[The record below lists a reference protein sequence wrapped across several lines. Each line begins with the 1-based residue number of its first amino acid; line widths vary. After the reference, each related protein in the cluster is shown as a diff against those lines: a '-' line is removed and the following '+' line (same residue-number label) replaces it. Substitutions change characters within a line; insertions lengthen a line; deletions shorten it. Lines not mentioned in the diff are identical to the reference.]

1 MGVPNKFDR
10 LGTIAGNKLPAG
22 YLAAEFL
29 EFSQQ
34 INTPYKVQDYL
45 APKELYIDLKIW
57 RNDPNGGMW
66 LSLLGFNN
74 SEQYIQRISIAGSDY
89 NVQQHNDWACQWVAP
104 NNRGGF
110 KYQGQVDFT
119 RRNKVLYKNST
130 VDINGAK
137 TESPLNGTGSHVGG
151 ATVFI
156 NQPSNYA
163 TMQLYRASYA
173 ESNIKIFDYIPCITS
188 EGQAVLYN
196 KIDGSEVTAAYSSIG
211 LTIEQA
217 RTLSKLPIG
226 GGTLT
231 VSLPWEAQWDA
242 GVQSAL
248 DVASTNG
255 WTIVVQYR
263 DPEVATTNIPVSFL
277 ESTGTQYVMTDY
289 VPTIDFGAKVIFSQ
303 EEPDTQTR
311 AVGGVFRPYFVL
323 PRYYSGSRIVGGW
336 GLNGATYLT
345 NRPYVSGKHTSSL
358 NYKNSRLLEFD
369 ATDKHSFTAEW
380 ADGDGILS
388 LFAYNGGNNMQFIGG
403 MRIYDAVFTM
413 QDSVIG
419 HYIPVLDAQGAPCM
433 YDRVTE
439 QLFPNSGTGSFI
451 AGFDTVTQALKLA
464 TLPDVTAETNA
475 AKKSLTVSLPWE
487 AQLASTGVPAA
498 LQVAMDRGWTITVQ
512 YREPEV
518 ATENI
523 AVDFLEST
531 GTQYIDSSY
540 IPNNETGVRL
550 DIECTIQGDYV
561 PMGCRNSSTTETR
574 FYALRPTP
582 GSTHGFG
589 WGSWFFTVHEIV
601 GDQRM
606 VTMLNYCNSRKVESK
621 YVSGALG
628 GLPFTPLYPMFIFA
642 ANIAGTPSLV
652 YGGRIW
658 NAAISQGGKIV
669 QDFIPV
675 IDSQGVPCMYDKLSK
690 QEFCNLGTGSF
701 IAGFETT
708 DKAALGLS
716 KLPIVQAG
724 ELTVSLPAAAQ
735 DDATFVPAAI
745 EVARQRGWTIIT
757 QYRED

>member
-1 MGVPNKFDR
+1 MGIPNKFDR
-10 LGTIAGNKLPAG
+10 LGAITTNKLPAG

-45 APKELYIDLKIW
+45 APKELYIDLKLW

-66 LSLLGFNN
+66 LSLIGYNN

-130 VDINGAK
+130 VDINGTK

-188 EGQAVLYN
+188 TGQAVLHN
-196 KIDGSEVTAAYSSIG
+196 KVDGSELTVAYSSIG
-211 LTIEQA
+211 LSVYQA

-263 DPEVATTNIPVSFL
+263 DPEVATTNIPASFL
-277 ESTGTQYVMTDY
+277 ESTGTQY
-289 VPTIDFGAKVIFSQ
+289 IDTEVLSGNLSFDAVVRGCAGSSCCVIGGRMNDSYGNNILGSSVRKGWQFVYDFWLQTGALTYQPLQKYHVRSILGTLFVDGVIASETSEHDFSL
-303 EEPDTQTR
+303 
-311 AVGGVFRPYFVL
+311 PYSLLTFANNRNNTEVNL
-323 PRYYSGSRIVGGW
+323 LSSMQMW
-336 GLNGATYLT
+336 YLT
-345 NRPYVSGKHTSSL
+345 IK
-358 NYKNSRLLEFD
+358 
-369 ATDKHSFTAEW
+369 DKL
-380 ADGDGILS
+380 D
-388 LFAYNGGNNMQFIGG
+388 
-403 MRIYDAVFTM
+403 MRIRDFVPM
-413 QDSVIG
+413 
-419 HYIPVLDAQGAPCM
+419 LDISGTPCL
-433 YDRVTE
+433 YDRITK
-439 QLFPNSGTGSFI
+439 QPFYNSGTGSFI
-451 AGFDTVTQALKLA
+451 AGFDTAKQSLKLA
-464 TLPDVTAETNA
+464 TLPDVTAETDTT
-475 AKKSLTVSLPWE
+475 KKFLTVSLPWE

-498 LQVAMDRGWTITVQ
+498 LQVAAARGWTITVQ

-523 AVDFLEST
+523 SIDYLEST
-531 GTQYIDSSY
+531 GTQYIDAGLRYSAYDTYSQTLDLS
-540 IPNNETGVRL
+540 ITDKNHEGSTGVNLLGWCTTKNGVYQML
-550 DIECTIQGDYV
+550 DIGTTPIGDRDIIHNTFLNGTRSLYV
-561 PMGCRNSSTTETR
+561 NGVEAVKLTTSN
-574 FYALRPTP
+574 L
-582 GSTHGFG
+582 
-589 WGSWFFTVHEIV
+589 WVNI
-601 GDQRM
+601 
-606 VTMLNYCNSRKVESK
+606 
-621 YVSGALG
+621 
-628 GLPFTPLYPMFIFA
+628 
-642 ANIAGTPSLV
+642 IAGIFTLGNHNNMWFNPSRNLKAKLYSAKFMQNDVLARDMIPSLART
-652 YGGRIW
+652 GT
-658 NAAISQGGKIV
+658 
-669 QDFIPV
+669 
-675 IDSQGVPCMYDKLSK
+675 PCLYDKITKTS
-690 QEFCNLGTGSF
+690 FYNNGTGVF

-716 KLPIVQAG
+716 KLPVVATG

-735 DDATFVPAAI
+735 DDTTFVPKAI
-745 EVARQRGWTIIT
+745 EVAKQRGWTIIT